1 MDEKSID
8 VILHGYMYVCIVE
21 YRHIIQE
28 HAQRK
33 RERETCVP
41 EVERTT
47 WSVLSHAGNPG
58 GGSLE
63 GSENPGGIKL

>member
-1 MDEKSID
+1 MCVHRI
-8 VILHGYMYVCIVE
+8 E

-28 HAQRK
+28 HTQRK
-33 RERETCVP
+33 RYKERCIP